1 MSEEFQESEIT
12 FSDEYFMS
20 NNVKSSNKEN
30 TKRQPMATEK
40 KSSPVRI
47 PSRTILPCTVED
59 EDEDEDE
66 EEEKESITPPHVIIG
81 KRRTEAQMAFS
92 FCTLKGRD
100 LSRHR
105 NSVLR
110 MTGFL
115 EV

>member
-12 FSDEYFMS
+12 FSDEYFTS
-20 NNVKSSNKEN
+20 DNVKSSNKEN
-30 TKRQPMATEK
+30 TKRKPMSTEK

-47 PSRTILPCTVED
+47 PSRTIFPCTVEN
-59 EDEDEDE
+59 EKE
-66 EEEKESITPPHVIIG
+66 EESITPPHVIIG
-81 KRRTEAQMAFS
+81 KRRKEAQMAFS
-92 FCTLKGRD
+92 FCTLKGRE

-115 EV
+115 EA

>member
-1 MSEEFQESEIT
+1 MSEEFQESEIM

-20 NNVKSSNKEN
+20 NNVKSRNNEN
-30 TKRQPMATEK
+30 TKRKLMGTEK

-47 PSRTILPCTVED
+47 PSRTIFPCTVEN
-59 EDEDEDE
+59 E
-66 EEEKESITPPHVIIG
+66 EEEEETMTPPHVIIG
-81 KRRTEAQMAFS
+81 KRRTEAAQMAFS

>member
-1 MSEEFQESEIT
+1 MSEEFQESEII

-30 TKRQPMATEK
+30 TKRKPMATGK

-47 PSRTILPCTVED
+47 PSRTISPCKVEN
-59 EDEDEDE
+59 E
-66 EEEKESITPPHVIIG
+66 EEEQEERMTPPHVIIR
-81 KRRTEAQMAFS
+81 KRRKEAQMAYS

>member
-1 MSEEFQESEIT
+1 
-12 FSDEYFMS
+12 
-20 NNVKSSNKEN
+20 
-30 TKRQPMATEK
+30 MATEK

-47 PSRTILPCTVED
+47 PSRTILPCTVE
-59 EDEDEDE
+59 EEDE
-66 EEEKESITPPHVIIG
+66 EGKESITPPHVIIG

>member
-1 MSEEFQESEIT
+1 MSEEFQESEVI
-12 FSDEYFMS
+12 FSDEYFTKKKKS
-20 NNVKSSNKEN
+20 DNKSSSDNYENKKGKA
-30 TKRQPMATEK
+30 TAAATERI
-40 KSSPVRI
+40 SSPVRI
-47 PSRTILPCTVED
+47 PSRTSFRCTE
-59 EDEDEDE
+59 EME
-66 EEEKESITPPHVIIG
+66 EEEEMTPPHVIIG
-81 KRRTEAQMAFS
+81 KRRTETQMAFS

>member
-30 TKRQPMATEK
+30 TKRQPMAKK

-59 EDEDEDE
+59 EDEDEEE

>member
-1 MSEEFQESEIT
+1 MSEEFQESDVI
-12 FSDEYFMS
+12 FSDEYFTK
-20 NNVKSSNKEN
+20 NNNNKSSNISEQYQTRKSTA
-30 TKRQPMATEK
+30 TKK
-40 KSSPVRI
+40 KSSPVEI
-47 PSRTILPCTVED
+47 PSSIIFRCT
-59 EDEDEDE
+59 E
-66 EEEKESITPPHVIIG
+66 EEEGEAEGEMTPPHIIIG

-100 LSRHR
+100 LRRHR